1 MNQQDIDQ
9 YNKESNLLKERN
21 KKYILKYIHR
31 TTFYVVCTI
40 VFIVNAYEV
49 MNVLSWNQIGQL
61 FVMQDGWVA
70 ISILVL
76 EMLYNGAVFGL
87 IVSLLI
93 WLKNKIFKSKNN
105 N

>member
-1 MNQQDIDQ
+1 MNQKEIHE
-9 YNKESNLLKERN
+9 YNKESTLLEERN

-31 TTFYVVCTI
+31 KTFYVVCLI
-40 VFIVNAYEV
+40 VFLVNAYKV
-49 MNVLSWNQIGQL
+49 MNVLSFSQIGQL

-70 ISILVL
+70 ISVLVF

-93 WLKNKIFKSKNN
+93 WLKNKMFK
-105 N
+105 

>member
-1 MNQQDIDQ
+1 MNQKEIDE
-9 YNKESNLLKERN
+9 YNKESTLLEERN

-31 TTFYVVCTI
+31 KTFYVVCLI
-40 VFIVNAYEV
+40 VFLVNAYKV
-49 MNVLSWNQIGQL
+49 MNVLSFSQIGQL

-70 ISILVL
+70 ISVLVF

-93 WLKNKIFKSKNN
+93 WLKNKMFK
-105 N
+105 